1 MRLLSV
7 GNEGSE
13 YLSAN
18 TVGITAKAVF
28 CVKILKS
35 RLSGLIVEYLWA
47 EDEQLIGIVLLVAI
61 LHAFLRGQ
69 ESQSFIFSS
78 YTVDK
83 AVKHRRMRLHSILVK
98 LIFIKV

>member
-1 MRLLSV
+1 MRLLAV

-13 YLSAN
+13 YLSAYA
-18 TVGITAKAVF
+18 VWITAEAILSI
-28 CVKILKS
+28 KILEC
-35 RLSGLIVEYLWA
+35 RLSGLIVEYLRT
-47 EDEQLIGIVLLVAI
+47 EYEQLIGIVLLVAI

-69 ESQSFIFSS
+69 KSQSLIFSS
-78 YTVDK
+78 DAINK

>member
-13 YLSAN
+13 YLSAD

-35 RLSGLIVEYLWA
+35 RLSGLVIEYLRT
-47 EDEQLIGIVLLVAI
+47 EYKQLIGIVLLVAI

-69 ESQSFIFSS
+69 ESQSLIFLS
-78 YTVDK
+78 YAVDK
-83 AVKHRRMRLHSILVK
+83 AIKHRRMRLHCILIELV
-98 LIFIKV
+98 FIKM